1 MNFTGIIPARYSS
14 SRFPGKPLVIIN
26 GKSMIQRVYEQA
38 EKADVLSDII
48 VATDD
53 EKINNH
59 VKSFNGKVMMT
70 SPNHQSGTER
80 CNEVIEL
87 LKNSSPGNKL
97 DVVINIQGDEPLI
110 DPVQIKKVASCF
122 TNKNIQI
129 ATLLKKISSNEE
141 LFNFNIVK
149 SVFDKNNQA
158 IYFSRQPIPFLS
170 GENNSEWLNFCNY
183 YKHIGIYAYRADIL
197 KEITNLKPSP
207 LEIAE
212 SLEQLRWIENGYK
225 INIAL
230 TDIESYAVDS
240 PEDLKKII
248 NKT

>member
-1 MNFTGIIPARYSS
+1 MNFIGIIPARYSS
-14 SRFPGKPLVIIN
+14 SRFPGKPLVMIN

-53 EKINNH
+53 ERINNH
-59 VKSFNGKVMMT
+59 VKNFNGKVMMT
-70 SPNHQSGTER
+70 SPHHQSGTER
-80 CNEVIEL
+80 CNEVIEH
-87 LKNSSPGNKL
+87 LKKSSPGNIL

-170 GENNSEWLNFCNY
+170 GKKNSEWLNFCSY
-183 YKHIGIYAYRADIL
+183 YKHIGVYAYRADIL

>member
-1 MNFTGIIPARYSS
+1 MNFIGIIPARYSS
-14 SRFPGKPLVIIN
+14 SRFPGKPLVMIN

-53 EKINNH
+53 ERINNH
-59 VKSFNGKVMMT
+59 VKNFNGKVMMT
-70 SPNHQSGTER
+70 SPHHQSGTER
-80 CNEVIEL
+80 CNEVIEH
-87 LKNSSPGNKL
+87 LKKSSPGNIL

-158 IYFSRQPIPFLS
+158 IYFSRQPIP
-170 GENNSEWLNFCNY
+170 
-183 YKHIGIYAYRADIL
+183 
-197 KEITNLKPSP
+197 
-207 LEIAE
+207 
-212 SLEQLRWIENGYK
+212 
-225 INIAL
+225 
-230 TDIESYAVDS
+230 
-240 PEDLKKII
+240 
-248 NKT
+248 

>member
-1 MNFTGIIPARYSS
+1 MNFIGIIPARYSS
-14 SRFPGKPLVIIN
+14 SRFPGKPLVMIN

-38 EKADVLSDII
+38 EKVDVLSDII

-53 EKINNH
+53 ERIYNH
-59 VKSFNGKVMMT
+59 VKNFNGKVMMT

-80 CNEVIEL
+80 CNEVIEY
-87 LKNSSPGNKL
+87 LKKSSPGKKS
-97 DVVINIQGDEPLI
+97 DIVINIQGDEPLI

-149 SVFDKNNQA
+149 SVFGKNNQA
-158 IYFSRQPIPFLS
+158 IYFSRQPIPFLI
-170 GENNSEWLNFCNY
+170 GKKNSEWLNFCNY

-212 SLEQLRWIENGYK
+212 SLEQLRWLENGYK

-240 PEDLKKII
+240 PEDLKKFI

>member
-1 MNFTGIIPARYSS
+1 MNFIGIIPARYSS
-14 SRFPGKPLVIIN
+14 SRFPGKPLVMIN
-26 GKSMIQRVYEQA
+26 GKSMIQRVYEQT
-38 EKADVLSDII
+38 EKVDVLSDII

-53 EKINNH
+53 ERIYNH

-80 CNEVIEL
+80 CNEVIEY
-87 LKNSSPGNKL
+87 LKKSSPGKKL
-97 DVVINIQGDEPLI
+97 DIVINIQGDEPLI

-149 SVFDKNNQA
+149 SVFGKNNQA
-158 IYFSRQPIPFLS
+158 IYFSRQPIPFLI
-170 GENNSEWLNFCNY
+170 GKIKSEWLNFCNY

-212 SLEQLRWIENGYK
+212 SLEQLRWLENGYK

-240 PEDLKKII
+240 PEDLKKFI

>member
-1 MNFTGIIPARYSS
+1 MNFIGIIPARYSS
-14 SRFPGKPLVIIN
+14 SRFPGKPLVMIN

-53 EKINNH
+53 ERINNH
-59 VKSFNGKVMMT
+59 VKNFNGKVMMT

-80 CNEVIEL
+80 CNEVIEY
-87 LKNSSPGNKL
+87 LKKSSPGKKL
-97 DVVINIQGDEPLI
+97 DIVINIQGDEPLI

-170 GENNSEWLNFCNY
+170 GKKNSEWLNFCNY
-183 YKHIGIYAYRADIL
+183 YKHIGVYAYRTDIL

-207 LEIAE
+207 MEIAE

-240 PEDLKKII
+240 PEDLKKFI

>member
-1 MNFTGIIPARYSS
+1 MNFIGIIPARYSS
-14 SRFPGKPLVIIN
+14 SRFPGKPLVMIN

-38 EKADVLSDII
+38 KKADVLSDII

-53 EKINNH
+53 ERINNH
-59 VKSFNGKVMMT
+59 VKNFNGKVMMT

-80 CNEVIEL
+80 CNEVIEY
-87 LKNSSPGNKL
+87 LKKSTPGIKL
-97 DVVINIQGDEPLI
+97 DIVINIQGDEPLI

-129 ATLLKKISSNEE
+129 ATLLKKITSNEE

-170 GENNSEWLNFCNY
+170 GKKYSEWLNFCNY
-183 YKHIGIYAYRADIL
+183 YKHIGVYAYRTDIL
-197 KEITNLKPSP
+197 KEITNLKSSP
-207 LEIAE
+207 MEIAE

-230 TDIESYAVDS
+230 TNIESYAVDI
-240 PEDLKKII
+240 PEDLKKFI